1 MKKKKKFKKKKKKK
15 KKKTRNYYQLP
26 SNIFNLQR
34 LKDFKINGS
43 FEDLERDCIW
53 DYSIWDY
60 RIYIAYIV
68 YYFILSNQEWEDV
81 RIFGRWNLCQG
92 CRFITPWNCLRSYLE
107 SKLKLT
113 VVSLIQITRN
123 HFREKDTLSF
133 FTEIRNA
140 FQFATESPH
149 DFVFRLREKMLI
161 FANGGLPL
169 RWKFIPSLF
178 ASCYF
183 YWSREWQYQ
192 QVMYATTP

>member
-1 MKKKKKFKKKKKKK
+1 MVVSR
-15 KKKTRNYYQLP
+15 TWR
-26 SNIFNLQR
+26 
-34 LKDFKINGS
+34 
-43 FEDLERDCIW
+43 E
-53 DYSIWDY
+53 
-60 RIYIAYIV
+60 IV
-68 YYFILSNQEWEDV
+68 YGTIVFETIVYISHILYTTLSYQIKNGRTSGFLGAEICARDV
-81 RIFGRWNLCQG
+81 
-92 CRFITPWNCLRSYLE
+92 RFITPWNCLRSYLE

-169 RWKFIPSLF
+169 R
-178 ASCYF
+178 
-183 YWSREWQYQ
+183 
-192 QVMYATTP
+192 